1 MSLFSN
7 RRRYITEMAKNAY
20 RRIYDKL
27 SPEKKQFYLTDK
39 ALNELIADKGQTD
52 RQKASLKNY
61 IIQNSFDWDNYVAL
75 INDRLDIDLNSISWS
90 ELVRKF
96 NASSYHKLFARI
108 ERTVERNKD
117 DIDRNY
123 YDKGMAFRHKTT
135 KQYTSAQDA
144 YDQLNLAEFID
155 WFQHNPEEALDRFGA
170 KTYKNIKRDILRWT
184 MPQEEYKSSKY
195 ALADQWFD
203 LCHVIRNPNLSAEE
217 KPKMSEE
224 LAYKLALFIQE
235 EPENAKQLLAN
246 NIETNW
252 ASVNTTVL
260 DFFRNNAQMETLP
273 SVEECR
279 AFLSSD
285 ARRISEEVT
294 ALIENEIPTTIQ
306 IPLRNGS
313 SYALKVKEIVKKYF
327 SDNPRIFRN
336 GGVIGDAVGSPSS
349 SVVSNVC
356 RTAMT
361 RLNTHYKTDTDKPF
375 NAHTL
380 QEFYDTYKPV
390 FKLGLT
396 EEHLTAL
403 FESFAKD
410 FKDNA

>member
-61 IIQNSFDWDNYVAL
+61 IIQNGFDWDNYVSL
-75 INDRLDIDLNSISWS
+75 INDRLEIDLNTISWS

-170 KTYKNIKRDILRWT
+170 KTYKNIIKTITVSYQLW
-184 MPQEEYKSSKY
+184 
-195 ALADQWFD
+195 
-203 LCHVIRNPNLSAEE
+203 NL
-217 KPKMSEE
+217 KNKT
-224 LAYKLALFIQE
+224 
-235 EPENAKQLLAN
+235 
-246 NIETNW
+246 IE
-252 ASVNTTVL
+252 
-260 DFFRNNAQMETLP
+260 
-273 SVEECR
+273 
-279 AFLSSD
+279 
-285 ARRISEEVT
+285 
-294 ALIENEIPTTIQ
+294 
-306 IPLRNGS
+306 
-313 SYALKVKEIVKKYF
+313 
-327 SDNPRIFRN
+327 
-336 GGVIGDAVGSPSS
+336 
-349 SVVSNVC
+349 
-356 RTAMT
+356 
-361 RLNTHYKTDTDKPF
+361 
-375 NAHTL
+375 
-380 QEFYDTYKPV
+380 
-390 FKLGLT
+390 
-396 EEHLTAL
+396 
-403 FESFAKD
+403 
-410 FKDNA
+410 